1 MKTLSLFVLSAVLGA
16 APAAAESKAAKSVPT
31 KPAPAKSEGK
41 KKAEPKAEPQKE
53 SMPMPTPEQAVEKA
67 PATYKARFKT
77 TKGDFVV
84 EVTRDWSPNGADR
97 IYNLVKLGYFTDI
110 AFFRVLDG
118 FVAQGGI
125 HGDPGMSARWR
136 NARFPDD
143 PSAGKTNARG
153 TMVFATAGPN
163 TRTTQFFV
171 NFKDNGMLDS
181 MGFTPFGKVV
191 SGMDVVDGLYK
202 GYGEGAPRGNG
213 PDQGRIQAEGNAYLK
228 KEFPKLDYIKSAA
241 LEK

>member
-1 MKTLSLFVLSAVLGA
+1 MKKLALLAVLALPVGALAADKA
-16 APAAAESKAAKSVPT
+16 APKSVPT
-31 KPAPAKSEGK
+31 KAPAAKSEKAAKPEAKPEAK
-41 KKAEPKAEPQKE
+41 KET
-53 SMPMPTPEQAVEKA
+53 PMPLPENATEKA
-67 PATYKARFKT
+67 PASYKARFKT

-97 IYNLVKLGYFTDI
+97 IYNLVKLGFFTDI

-125 HGDPGMSARWR
+125 HGDPAVSARWR
-136 NARFPDD
+136 SARIPDD

-163 TRTTQFFV
+163 TRTTQFFI

-191 SGMDVVDGLYK
+191 DGMQVVDSLYK
-202 GYGEGAPRGNG
+202 GYGEGAPRGDG
-213 PDQGRIQAEGNAYLK
+213 PDQGRIQGEGNAYLK
-228 KEFPKLDYIKSAA
+228 KDFPKLDYIKSAA
-241 LEK
+241 IEK

>member
-1 MKTLSLFVLSAVLGA
+1 MKNLCALAISAVLA
-16 APAAAESKAAKSVPT
+16 VPAFAADKAVPKAAAPMKAPAAKAEA
-31 KPAPAKSEGK
+31 KPAP
-41 KKAEPKAEPQKE
+41 KAEPKKE

-125 HGDPGMSARWR
+125 HGDPSMSARWR

-143 PSAGKTNARG
+143 ASTGHSNARG

-191 SGMDVVDGLYK
+191 AGMDVVDKLNK
-202 GYGEGAPRGNG
+202 EYGEGAPRGAG
-213 PDQGRIQAEGNAYLK
+213 PDQGRIQSEGNAYLK
-228 KEFPKLDYIKSAA
+228 KDFPRLDYIKTAA

>member
-1 MKTLSLFVLSAVLGA
+1 MKTLSLFVFSVALA
-16 APAAAESKAAKSVPT
+16 AGPAAAENKAA
-31 KPAPAKSEGK
+31 APAKPAAAK
-41 KKAEPKAEPQKE
+41 TAAKAAKAEPKEAKKE
-53 SMPMPTPEQAVEKA
+53 TMPMPTPEQATEKA

-77 TKGDFVV
+77 TKGDFVL
-84 EVTRDWSPNGADR
+84 EVTRAWSPNGADR

-110 AFFRVLDG
+110 AFFRVLDN

-125 HGDPGMSARWR
+125 HGDPAMSARWR
-136 NARFPDD
+136 GARFQDD
-143 PSAGKTNARG
+143 PPAGQSNLRG

-163 TRTTQFFV
+163 TRTTQFFI

-191 SGMDVVDGLYK
+191 SGMDVVDKLYK
-202 GYGEGAPRGNG
+202 GYGEGAPQGSG

-228 KEFPKLDYIKSAA
+228 KDFPKLDYITSAA

>member
-1 MKTLSLFVLSAVLGA
+1 MKTLATLAASVALAVSAFA
-16 APAAAESKAAKSVPT
+16 ADKPAPKAAAQPKAPAAKAEA
-31 KPAPAKSEGK
+31 KPAP
-41 KKAEPKAEPQKE
+41 KAEPKKE
-53 SMPMPTPEQAVEKA
+53 ALPMPTPEMATEKA
-67 PATYKARFKT
+67 PAIYKARFKT

-84 EVTRDWSPNGADR
+84 EVTREWSPNGADR
-97 IYNLVKLGYFTDI
+97 IYNMVKLGYFTDI

-125 HGDPGMSARWR
+125 HGDPALAARWR
-136 NARFPDD
+136 AARIQDD
-143 PSAGKTNARG
+143 PSTGHSNART

-163 TRTTQFFV
+163 TRTTQFFI

-191 SGMDVVDGLYK
+191 SGMDVVDSLYK
-202 GYGEGAPRGNG
+202 GYGEGAPRGSG
-213 PDQGRIQAEGNAYLK
+213 PDQSRVQDEGNAYLK
-228 KEFPKLDYIKSAA
+228 KDFPKLDYIKSAA